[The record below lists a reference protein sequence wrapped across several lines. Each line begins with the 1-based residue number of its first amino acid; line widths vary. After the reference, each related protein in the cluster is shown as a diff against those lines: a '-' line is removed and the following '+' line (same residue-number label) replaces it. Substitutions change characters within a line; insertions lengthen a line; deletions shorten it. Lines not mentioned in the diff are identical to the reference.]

1 MASSPFLSVP
11 YALLPSIQPPKDM
24 DDDDDPSTVNRSIL
38 SLSEKKRYEWKNMLK
53 GLVGTWCVGSSNGW
67 IVILDQ
73 KGVPILLHPPSSTSI
88 NLPPLP
94 RAFLQPVSY
103 SYFAEHLRKSFITKA
118 SLMCSSSPSS
128 YILAIIFGAHYKIA
142 YCKSATWVKLPD
154 DNKQSYCDIV
164 FRDNYLYAL
173 TQCGNVE
180 VWNICV
186 QSPKRLFL
194 VTPTMESYYEEEK
207 PYLGDKF
214 SRNLYLVASSAEEI
228 YLVRRF
234 IGDFVNEDGV
244 VVEEGDLLSSEDT
257 QPLIC
262 PYKTKYFTVYKLDM
276 GIKKWKKVTSL
287 PDKVLF
293 LGANESVSMDA
304 KACLGFE
311 ANSIYF
317 SDDRWE
323 EMSMDYMYGGHD
335 WGVFNLQ
342 EKCVKS
348 LMQCPNRMNPPPI
361 WVVPSPG
368 LCTNMHALKI

>member
-1 MASSPFLSVP
+1 MASSSPTFLSLP
-11 YALLPSIQPPKDM
+11 YALLPSIQPPHDI

-38 SLSEKKRYEWKNMLK
+38 SLSEKKRYEWKNMLQ
-53 GLVGTWCVGSSNGW
+53 GHVGTWCVGSSNGW
-67 IVILDQ
+67 IVFLDQ
-73 KGVPILLHPPSSTSI
+73 KGVPILLHPLSSTSI

-118 SLMCSSSPSS
+118 ILMCSSSPSS
-128 YILAIIFGAHYKIA
+128 YILAIIFGTDYKIA

-154 DNKQSYCDIV
+154 EKQSYCDIV

-173 TQCGNVE
+173 TQRGNVE
-180 VWNICV
+180 VWNICGK
-186 QSPKRLFL
+186 SPKRMFL
-194 VTPTMESYYEEEK
+194 VTTTMESNYEEEQ

-228 YLVRRF
+228 FLVMRF
-234 IGDFVNEDGV
+234 IGNFVNDDGL
-244 VVEEGDLLSSEDT
+244 VVEEGDLLSDEDT

-262 PYKTKYFTVYKLDM
+262 PYRTKYFTVYKLDIA
-276 GIKKWKKVTSL
+276 IKKWKKVRSL

-323 EMSMDYMYGGHD
+323 EMTLDYMYGGHD

-348 LMQCPNRMNPPPI
+348 LMPCPNRMVPPPI
-361 WVVPSPG
+361 WVVSSPSK
-368 LCTNMHALKI
+368 C